1 MTLLSNNIFL
11 TGSVCCASPIF
22 IQLLIQ
28 QCLQLH
34 STVTVWNILTYVDV
48 GASMTMEW
56 GNVTVIHS
64 CEDIKVELYLKQYI
78 NTNFNTLLF
87 RMVGEYCR
95 NLKSLLVRECHYVTE
110 RSLGCLRNRIFIDK
124 PDHSEYYRVLDHP
137 VPIMGLNM

>member
-1 MTLLSNNIFL
+1 MTLLSNNIFF

-34 STVTVWNILTYVDV
+34 STVSVWNILTYVDV
-48 GASMTMEW
+48 GASMMMEW
-56 GNVTVIHS
+56 GNITVIHS
-64 CEDIKVELYLKQYI
+64 FEDKTGTVYLKWCM

-124 PDHSEYYRVLDHP
+124 PDHSEYYREHNHP
-137 VPIMGLNM
+137 LPILGLNM